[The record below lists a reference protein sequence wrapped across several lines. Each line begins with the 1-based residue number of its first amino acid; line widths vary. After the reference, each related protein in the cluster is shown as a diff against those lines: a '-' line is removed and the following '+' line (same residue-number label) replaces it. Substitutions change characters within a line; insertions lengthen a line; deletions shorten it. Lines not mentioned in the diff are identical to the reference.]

1 MWKILQKVKYN
12 YDHLIAIASVVC
24 EKTTPFTIE
33 SKENEKKKQNYLN
46 IEFWTMENNIAF

>member
-33 SKENEKKKQNYLN
+33 SKKKKKKQSYLN
-46 IEFWTMENNIAF
+46 IGFWTVENNIAF